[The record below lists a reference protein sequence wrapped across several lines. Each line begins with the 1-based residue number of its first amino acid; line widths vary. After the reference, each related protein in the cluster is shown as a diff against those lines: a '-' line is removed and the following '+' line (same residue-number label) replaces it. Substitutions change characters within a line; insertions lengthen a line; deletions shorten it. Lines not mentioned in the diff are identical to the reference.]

1 MLIQKTK
8 QVQYCSAVRVSIA
21 EILATQ
27 TVMIWGETP
36 SQPDFI
42 H

>member
-1 MLIQKTK
+1 MLTQTAK
-8 QVQYCSAVRVSIA
+8 QVQYCSAVRVSIP

-27 TVMIWGETP
+27 TVMLWGETP